1 MSEMELVDVDLGYSN
16 KEKDILSNIS
26 LQIKSE
32 KAAIV
37 GPNGSGKTTIIKAV
51 FGLAKITH
59 GIIKIMGADA
69 KFTVRTSGVACNLDT
84 VYRLV
89 DLPIKNVIKMYC
101 SIMEIEQ
108 KNVLAH
114 IEKYDLSE
122 ILPKKTR
129 ELSTG
134 QNKAFFD
141 IMAIELGNKL
151 SLLDEPFEN
160 LDARRRLMMIEDLK
174 NFKGSLLINTHD
186 FTALK
191 SLPGWGLYL
200 IADGQIYG
208 RFSSSDINR
217 LYLTRGE
224 VPAALS
230 VIRSKYGIFSV
241 TLDKGDASLLSST
254 DLESSIQE
262 VIR

>member
-1 MSEMELVDVDLGYSN
+1 
-16 KEKDILSNIS
+16 
-26 LQIKSE
+26 
-32 KAAIV
+32 
-37 GPNGSGKTTIIKAV
+37 
-51 FGLAKITH
+51 
-59 GIIKIMGADA
+59 
-69 KFTVRTSGVACNLDT
+69 
-84 VYRLV
+84 
-89 DLPIKNVIKMYC
+89 
-101 SIMEIEQ
+101 MEIEQ

-151 SLLDEPFEN
+151 ALLDEPFEN

-208 RFSSSDINR
+208 RFSSTDINR

-262 VIR
+262 VIS